1 LIRKKSASFLSASA
15 DDTIALGKRLGRCL
29 RRGDAVLLFAPLGGG
44 KTTFTQGV
52 LQGLG
57 GRELAP
63 SPTFVMAQTFA
74 GRAPLHH
81 MDFYRLSARELL
93 AKGVQDY
100 FTGEGAI
107 APGVIVVE
115 WPERCRALWP
125 KERMDVKIALRR
137 AASDRKIDFV
147 AHGPRY
153 QKMLSVILKSP
164 RRLKDLLAFKGKR
177 SFKTPAAS
185 G

>member
-29 RRGDAVLLFAPLGGG
+29 RRGDVVLLFATLGGG

-100 FTGEGAI
+100 FTGEGSIEA
-107 APGVIVVE
+107 GVVVVE

-125 KERMDVKIALRR
+125 KERMDVKISLRR
-137 AASDRKIDFV
+137 GANERRIEFV
-147 AHGPRY
+147 PHGARY
-153 QKMLSVILKSP
+153 QKMLSVILSEA
-164 RRLKDLLAFKGKR
+164 KDLSVFKGKR